1 MRSSEDYSD
10 QGIHHLLMNPNLHQH
25 ADFIQYIILLQPET
39 DLVVYGMKQMTA
51 KEAEYVTTILQNFF
65 TFPSL

>member
-1 MRSSEDYSD
+1 
-10 QGIHHLLMNPNLHQH
+10 
-25 ADFIQYIILLQPET
+25 LQPET